1 MGSRLDLTSVL
12 YQAETTWSVWWGYCR
27 FDHHGPDPMHLMFD
41 EVVSKHLPKSVMLG
55 PDSWLTGEE
64 TGFASYPL
72 YYAVNT
78 TDGTRHGREIPSED
92 PDTPASVAN
101 GLSNGRGQFFKSYE
115 TLFFWL
121 LHVLLA
127 VGLRHDD
134 ELTSTCG

>member
-1 MGSRLDLTSVL
+1 MVCLV
-12 YQAETTWSVWWGYCR
+12 GYCR

-115 TLFFWL
+115 TLVFWL
-121 LHVLLA
+121 LTP
-127 VGLRHDD
+127 GSWFETR
-134 ELTSTCG
+134 